1 MSMRLLLLLAQRAPN
16 TATRDEIVDVLWSGR
31 AVTDDAVNK
40 QISKV
45 RSALTDPQ
53 TGETLV
59 QTIPKTGIRLSVEPR
74 LPDPLK
80 PVRIWPIAAAILSIF
95 GIAFWFVI
103 SPAAPQVVEDII
115 TATPGAEYDPALS
128 PDGHQLAYVAH
139 AQSSQRSQ
147 LFIRTMD
154 NDSPR
159 LIFDGNV
166 GAPAWSQGG
175 RLAFVIHQN
184 GGCAIIIRSASG
196 DLRRLTQCVAAEFGG
211 LAWLDST
218 TLIVS
223 DRIGV
228 GKSYRLALIDVSS
241 GRARLLTRPNQGD
254 VGDTRPLASRDGRAL
269 FFLRN
274 STVGAGELYQL
285 RIADG
290 RLDRLATDADVIS
303 GFALGPKE
311 SLIISAERQSQGGA
325 LWQLSL
331 NSGQWLRLSPRVAP
345 DLAGNRDGTSF
356 IFSRVERQTV
366 LWQLPLATAGAG
378 MALTPSTRS
387 DWSPM
392 VSPDS
397 KRIAFLSNR
406 SGSQEIWLLDAQT
419 GAARRVTHFG
429 GPGLQDLS
437 WSRDGTALLTSVP
450 RDGQFDIAMIDLRSG
465 RMTPIAATR
474 LDERHGAFSPD
485 GNGID
490 FVRRSGSAFVL
501 WQYDLASK
509 KEHALAAGVMRL
521 VPTKAGEP
529 LVFTRPFQN
538 GLWIADRTENIRKVA
553 DFPDVTR
560 MRDIAVSGNTIYA
573 VRIDDGKAMLI
584 AVDARS
590 GAQRLVRQLPEIAR
604 PSGIAIFGSTIVYAR
619 ALRFDADLYRLSLK
633 I

>member
-1 MSMRLLLLLAQRAPN
+1 M
-16 TATRDEIVDVLWSGR
+16 
-31 AVTDDAVNK
+31 
-40 QISKV
+40 
-45 RSALTDPQ
+45 
-53 TGETLV
+53 
-59 QTIPKTGIRLSVEPR
+59 
-74 LPDPLK
+74 
-80 PVRIWPIAAAILSIF
+80 
-95 GIAFWFVI
+95 
-103 SPAAPQVVEDII
+103 
-115 TATPGAEYDPALS
+115 
-128 PDGHQLAYVAH
+128 
-139 AQSSQRSQ
+139 
-147 LFIRTMD
+147 
-154 NDSPR
+154 
-159 LIFDGNV
+159 
-166 GAPAWSQGG
+166 
-175 RLAFVIHQN
+175 
-184 GGCAIIIRSASG
+184 
-196 DLRRLTQCVAAEFGG
+196 
-211 LAWLDST
+211 
-218 TLIVS
+218 
-223 DRIGV
+223 
-228 GKSYRLALIDVSS
+228 
-241 GRARLLTRPNQGD
+241 
-254 VGDTRPLASRDGRAL
+254 
-269 FFLRN
+269 
-274 STVGAGELYQL
+274 
-285 RIADG
+285 
-290 RLDRLATDADVIS
+290 
-303 GFALGPKE
+303 
-311 SLIISAERQSQGGA
+311 
-325 LWQLSL
+325 
-331 NSGQWLRLSPRVAP
+331 
-345 DLAGNRDGTSF
+345 
-356 IFSRVERQTV
+356 
-366 LWQLPLATAGAG
+366 WQLPLATAGAG